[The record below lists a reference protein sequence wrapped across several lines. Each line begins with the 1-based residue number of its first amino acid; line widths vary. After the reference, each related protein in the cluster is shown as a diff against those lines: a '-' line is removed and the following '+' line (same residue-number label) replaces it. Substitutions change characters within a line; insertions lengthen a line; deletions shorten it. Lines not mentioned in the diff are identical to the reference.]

1 MSGRSGRSSTLIG
14 PPDHGKDA
22 ESRPSAGRICNED
35 GCSTIL
41 STYNS
46 SKACWLHAEPAYR
59 HPLYHSSS
67 QR

>member
-14 PPDHGKDA
+14 PPDHGKEA
-22 ESRPSAGRICNED
+22 EARASRGRICNED

-46 SKACWLHAEPAYR
+46 SKVCWLHAEPAFR
-59 HPLYHSSS
+59 HPLYNSSS